1 MDLTDTGPN
10 QARKTS
16 RKRVGRGHGSGS
28 GKTSGRGQKGQKA
41 RYSIARGFEGGQ
53 TPLYKRLPKLR
64 GQSNKAHNIGIF
76 RQRHTTVNVGD
87 LQRLAEGTEVT
98 PELLMEIGMI
108 NKLEAKGLKILG
120 DGDLT
125 TALTVKAHAFSN
137 SAKEKI
143 EAAGGTAE
151 VIGK

>member
-1 MDLTDTGPN
+1 MDLTDIRPN
-10 QARKTS
+10 PDTKGR
-16 RKRVGRGHGSGS
+16 RKRVGRGPGSGL

-41 RYSIARGFEGGQ
+41 RYTIARGFEGGQ

-76 RQRHTTVNVGD
+76 RKRYTTVNLAD
-87 LQRLAEGTEVT
+87 LQRFEDVSEIT
-98 PELLMEIGMI
+98 PELLIEVGMVK
-108 NKLEAKGLKILG
+108 KLEAKGLKVLG
-120 DGDLT
+120 EGEIERSLV
-125 TALTVKAHAFSN
+125 VKAHAFSG

-151 VIGK
+151 VIGG